1 MSFNLIISLLSLGII
16 EWNLGIEY
24 NRSGRKSFGATLIL
38 ISLIINILNGLK
50 II

>member
-24 NRSGRKSFGATLIL
+24 NRSGRKLFGVTLIL
-38 ISLIINILNGLK
+38 ISLIINVLDGLK